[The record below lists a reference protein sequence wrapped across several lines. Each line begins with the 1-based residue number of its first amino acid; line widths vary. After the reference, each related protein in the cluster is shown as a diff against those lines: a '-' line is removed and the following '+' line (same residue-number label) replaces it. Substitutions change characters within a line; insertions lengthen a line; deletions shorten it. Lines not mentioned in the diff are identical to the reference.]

1 LNGKNKKKDEKYND
15 DESKTIIIKPQ
26 EKREEN

>member
-15 DESKTIIIKPQ
+15 DESKTITIKPQ